1 MAASAAD
8 RTAPD
13 RSPAPAAHPAANLWT
28 SAYQYTLDAWQRG
41 ILYTDVM
48 RQRGNQYLTHM
59 AKRAPNVLSMKSELV
74 LDGRKFERPVNY
86 ALLRIVPPAD
96 APVDPQKH
104 PFLVVD
110 PRAGHGPGIGGFK
123 PESEIGVAVRAG
135 HPCYFATFLPH
146 PTDTQTVED
155 VMRAEARFLKKS
167 SPCIRRPKAAR
178 WWSATARP
186 AGRS

>member
-96 APVDPQKH
+96 ARSTRRSTPSWWST
-104 PFLVVD
+104 
-110 PRAGHGPGIGGFK
+110 RAPGTA
-123 PESEIGVAVRAG
+123 PASAA
-135 HPCYFATFLPH
+135 
-146 PTDTQTVED
+146 
-155 VMRAEARFLKKS
+155 S
-167 SPCIRRPKAAR
+167 SPKAKSAWRCAPAIPATSPPSCRTRPTPRRSR
-178 WWSATARP
+178 T
-186 AGRS
+186 

>member
-1 MAASAAD
+1 M
-8 RTAPD
+8 
-13 RSPAPAAHPAANLWT
+13 
-28 SAYQYTLDAWQRG
+28 
-41 ILYTDVM
+41 
-48 RQRGNQYLTHM
+48 
-59 AKRAPNVLSMKSELV
+59 
-74 LDGRKFERPVNY
+74 
-86 ALLRIVPPAD
+86 
-96 APVDPQKH
+96 
-104 PFLVVD
+104 VD